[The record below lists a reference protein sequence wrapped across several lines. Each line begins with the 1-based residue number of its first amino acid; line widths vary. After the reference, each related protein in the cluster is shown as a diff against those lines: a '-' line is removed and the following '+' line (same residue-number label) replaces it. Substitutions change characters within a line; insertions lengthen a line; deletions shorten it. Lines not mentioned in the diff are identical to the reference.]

1 MKIILAT
8 DGSEDADFAI
18 QFLQRYPAKGE
29 HVICCSVYSPV
40 KTLTTTA
47 YPFMGPTLVQN
58 IATIIEQER
67 KNAEAFAE
75 DAATKL
81 QEAGYTTEHKVLEGD
96 TSSEIKRLAEEE
108 AADITVVGSR
118 GKSTLEAVLLGS
130 VSRSL
135 ANDSH
140 LNLLVTRPKP
150 FALAKGLK
158 TAFFTDHSDF
168 ANRVRDQIP
177 KLVNEPFESLEVV
190 TVMDPASRDI
200 VDAAAETGR
209 TFETLEDLDAFI
221 QDWIENR
228 VRTDAEIL
236 KPIAKEV
243 TWSVPYG
250 ETREQL
256 RLQCEKTNYDLVIL
270 GAHGRSAIQRM
281 ILGSVSHYM
290 LTRAPSSVL
299 IIRA

>member
-1 MKIILAT
+1 MKLIFAT

-18 QFLQRYPAKGE
+18 EFLKRYPAKGA
-29 HVICCSVYSPV
+29 HVICCSAYSPV

-47 YPFMGPTLVQN
+47 YPFMGPTLAEN
-58 IATIIEQER
+58 IATILEQE
-67 KNAEAFAE
+67 KQNAETFSKE
-75 DAATKL
+75 AAQKL
-81 QEAGYTTEHKVLEGD
+81 QDVGYTTEYKVLEGE
-96 TSSEIKRLAEEE
+96 TTSEIKRLAEQES
-108 AADITVVGSR
+108 ADMTVVGSR

-140 LNLLVTRPKP
+140 LTLLVTRPKP
-150 FALAKGLK
+150 FALTQGVKA
-158 TAFFTDHSDF
+158 AFLTDHSEF
-168 ANRVRDQIP
+168 ANRVRDYIP
-177 KLVNEPFESLEVV
+177 KLVNEKFESLEVI

-209 TFETLEDLDAFI
+209 TFDTLEDLDAFI
-221 QDWIENR
+221 QQWIENR
-228 VRTDAEIL
+228 VRTDAEKL

-243 TWSVPYG
+243 SWSVPYG

-256 RLQCEKTNYDLVIL
+256 RLQCEKANYDLVIL

-290 LTRAPSSVL
+290 ITRAPCSVL
-299 IIRA
+299 IVRA